1 MDFESAQADM
11 RQAYVSGSTGLAASS
26 IAWFAACVTSLIGSP
41 RDAIAALFIGGML
54 IFPVSVVFSKLA
66 GRTGTHSKGNP
77 LAGLAIETTIWMCLS
92 IPILIF
98 AFWQRPGMFFAAM
111 MVIIGGRYLT
121 FATLYGMRIYWICG
135 GLLVVAAMVLVTL
148 GASATTAAFSGAVIE
163 LAFAMMVFKTVPGR
177 ETGITLKKGDRS
189 I

>member
-11 RQAYVSGSTGLAASS
+11 RQAYVGGSTGLAASS
-26 IAWFAACVTSLIGSP
+26 IAWFAAGVTSIVGGP

-54 IFPVSVVFSKLA
+54 IFPASVLLSKLA
-66 GRTGTHSKGNP
+66 GRTGAHSKGNP
-77 LAGLAIETTIWMCLS
+77 LSRLANETTIWMCLS

-121 FATLYGMRIYWICG
+121 FATLYGMRTYWICG
-135 GLLVVAAMVLVTL
+135 GLLVVSALVLVTL
-148 GASATTAAFSGAVIE
+148 GAGATTAAFSGAVIE
-163 LAFAMMVFKTVPGR
+163 CAFAVVVFKTASLSV
-177 ETGITLKKGDRS
+177 
-189 I
+189 